1 MGRKE
6 KFTKDYLL
14 TQSVNF
20 VREYGLS
27 TLSAREI
34 TKYMGCS
41 TQIIFKYY
49 HTMNEFIQDLLQT
62 IYQEFLTFCQKLN
75 NKQADLFANSFAYVI
90 FAKKE
95 PYLFKALF
103 INKNFQNKLSPTSI
117 EDIINTYQVSEE
129 KAHIY
134 QELFFYIH
142 GIACLLCI
150 DKITIKDNDLYNM
163 LKTKIRGIEN

>member
-6 KFTKDYLL
+6 KFTKEYLL
-14 TQSVNF
+14 TQSVNY
-20 VREYGLS
+20 VREYELS

-34 TKYMGCS
+34 TKHIGCS

-49 HTMNEFIQDLLQT
+49 HTMNEFKNDLLQT
-62 IYQEFLTFCQKLN
+62 IYQEFLSFCQKLN
-75 NKQADLFANSFAYVI
+75 NKQADLFANSFAYII

-95 PYLFKALF
+95 PNLFKALF
-103 INKNFQNKLSPTSI
+103 INKDFQNKLYPTSI
-117 EDIINTYQVSEE
+117 EDIIKTYQVEE
-129 KAHIY
+129 DKAHIY

-150 DKITIKDNDLYNM
+150 DKVTIKDNDLYNM
-163 LKTKIRGIEN
+163 LKSKIKNIDK